1 VNIDIQSPAQIFDL
15 RGRTALITGAS
26 SGLGLRMAHTL
37 AAAGATVAVTA
48 RRVERLAALAD
59 QNDSIIAFPADLT
72 DADARVQLAA
82 DVEARL
88 GPLDIL
94 VNNAGV
100 VRPSAIEQESLADFE
115 VSLELNLIA
124 AWHLSKLFGVSMVQ
138 SGRGS
143 IINIASIFGVVG
155 STPVKETGYPAAK
168 GGLVNLTR
176 ELGLQWSR
184 KGVRVNAICPGW
196 FATEMTDDMLGTGS
210 GSNFIETNT
219 PMQRAGEVH
228 EIDGALLLL
237 ASDAGSFMTGS
248 ILMVDGGWTA
258 R

>member
-1 VNIDIQSPAQIFDL
+1 MNTDIQSPAQIFDL
-15 RGRTALITGAS
+15 RGRTALVTGAS
-26 SGLGLRMAHTL
+26 SGLGLRMANTL

-48 RRVERLAALAD
+48 RRAERLAALAD

-72 DADARVQLAA
+72 DADARVRLAT
-82 DVEARL
+82 DVEARM

-94 VNNAGV
+94 VNNAGA
-100 VRPSAIEQESLADFE
+100 VRSAAIEQETLADFE
-115 VSLELNLIA
+115 ASLELNLIA

-210 GSNFIETNT
+210 GSNYIETNT

>member
-1 VNIDIQSPAQIFDL
+1 MNTDIQSPAQIFDL
-15 RGRTALITGAS
+15 RGRTALVTGAS
-26 SGLGLRMAHTL
+26 SGLGLRMANTL

-48 RRVERLAALAD
+48 RRAERLAALAD

-72 DADARVQLAA
+72 DADARVQLAT
-82 DVEARL
+82 DVEARM

-94 VNNAGV
+94 VNNAGA
-100 VRPSAIEQESLADFE
+100 VRSAAIEQETLADFE
-115 VSLELNLIA
+115 ASLELNLIA

-210 GSNFIETNT
+210 GSNYIETNT

>member
-1 VNIDIQSPAQIFDL
+1 
-15 RGRTALITGAS
+15 
-26 SGLGLRMAHTL
+26 L
-37 AAAGATVAVTA
+37 AT
-48 RRVERLAALAD
+48 
-59 QNDSIIAFPADLT
+59 
-72 DADARVQLAA
+72 
-82 DVEARL
+82 DVEARM

-94 VNNAGV
+94 VNNAGA
-100 VRPSAIEQESLADFE
+100 VRSAAIEQETLADFE
-115 VSLELNLIA
+115 ASLELNLIA

-210 GSNFIETNT
+210 GSNYIETNT

>member
-1 VNIDIQSPAQIFDL
+1 MNTEIQSPAQIFDL
-15 RGRTALITGAS
+15 RGRTALVTGAS

-48 RRVERLAALAD
+48 RRAERLAALAD
-59 QNDSIIAFPADLT
+59 QNESIIAFPADLT

-94 VNNAGV
+94 VNNAGF
-100 VRPSAIEQESLADFE
+100 VRSAAIEQETLADFE
-115 VSLELNLIA
+115 ASLELNLIA

-196 FATEMTDDMLGTGS
+196 FATEMTDHMLGTGS

-219 PMQRAGEVH
+219 PMQRAGEVR

>member
-1 VNIDIQSPAQIFDL
+1 VNTDIQSPAQIFDL
-15 RGRTALITGAS
+15 RGRTALVTGAS
-26 SGLGLRMAHTL
+26 SGLGLRMANTL

-48 RRVERLAALAD
+48 RRAERLAALAD

-72 DADARVQLAA
+72 DADARVQLAT
-82 DVEARL
+82 DVEARM

-94 VNNAGV
+94 VNNAGA
-100 VRPSAIEQESLADFE
+100 VRSAAIEQETLADFE
-115 VSLELNLIA
+115 ASLELNLIA

-210 GSNFIETNT
+210 GSNYIETNT